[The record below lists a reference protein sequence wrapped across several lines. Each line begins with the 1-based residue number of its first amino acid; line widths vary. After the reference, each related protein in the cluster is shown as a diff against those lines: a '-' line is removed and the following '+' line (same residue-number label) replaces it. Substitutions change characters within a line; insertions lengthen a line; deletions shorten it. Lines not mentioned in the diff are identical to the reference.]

1 MTTGPRIGR
10 GQPSLMLLRARIL
23 LPISAPPIENGAVL
37 LAKNRVVALGAW
49 RDLAPHAREPAV
61 DLGPVIL
68 LPGLINA
75 HCHLDYTDMT
85 GLPPQKQFP
94 DWIKGLLAL
103 KAGAIYTDYAE
114 AWLRGAKMLART
126 GTTTVADIE
135 AVPELLPEV
144 WSSTPLRV
152 FSFLEMTGVKSRR
165 SPEEILHETAAKIKS
180 LASARGSA
188 GLSPHALYS
197 TTPALLRQTA
207 SLARRRRWRVTMH
220 VAESMDERDMY
231 VGRRGP
237 LFDWLKGQRDM
248 SDCDGRTPVQL
259 LRRYGLLGDNFLAI
273 HANYLDSAD
282 ISALAESRSSVVH
295 CPQSHAYFGHAPFPF
310 QKLRAAGVNVCLGT
324 DSLASVKLTR
334 RAKAELNMFT
344 EMQSFAAAH
353 PEVAPD
359 TIVRMATHHGAR
371 ALGRQRQAGR
381 IFPQSL
387 ADLITIPFRGKT
399 EDSWL
404 AAVHHTGPVTAS
416 MIDGKWVHGD
426 SVDSSSP

>member
-1 MTTGPRIGR
+1 
-10 GQPSLMLLRARIL
+10 MLLRARIL

-37 LAKNRVVALGAW
+37 LAKNRVVALGCW
-49 RDLAPHAREPAV
+49 PDLAARARQPAV
-61 DLGPVIL
+61 DLGQVIL

-103 KAGAIYTDYAE
+103 KAAASYTDYAA

-126 GTTTVADIE
+126 GTTTVADVE

-152 FSFLEMTGVKSRR
+152 FSFLELTGVKSRR
-165 SPEEILHETAAKIKS
+165 PPAEILREAAAKIRS

-207 SLARRRRWRVTMH
+207 ALARRRRWHVTMH
-220 VAESMDERDMY
+220 VAESMAEYEMFAAQ
-231 VGRRGP
+231 RGP
-237 LFDWLKGQRDM
+237 LFDWLKRQRDM
-248 SDCDGRTPVQL
+248 SDCARRTPVQQV
-259 LRRYGLLGDNFLAI
+259 RHYGLLGDNFLAI
-273 HANYLDSAD
+273 HGNYLDDAD
-282 ISALAESRSSVVH
+282 ITALADSGSSVVH

-324 DSLASVKLTR
+324 DSLASVRVSR

-344 EMQSFAAAH
+344 EMRSFAAAH
-353 PEVAPD
+353 PDVAPE

-371 ALGRQRQAGR
+371 ALGWERQAGR
-381 IFPQSL
+381 IFPQAL
-387 ADLITIPFRGKT
+387 ADLIAIPFRGKT
-399 EDSWL
+399 EESWL
-404 AAVHHTGPVTAS
+404 ASVHHAGPVSAS

-426 SVDSSSP
+426 LACSSSS

>member
-1 MTTGPRIGR
+1 
-10 GQPSLMLLRARIL
+10 MLLRARIV

-37 LAKNRVVALGAW
+37 LAKNRVVAVGDW
-49 RDLAPHAREPAV
+49 RDLAGRAREAAI

-75 HCHLDYTDMT
+75 HCHLDYSDMT

-103 KAGAIYTDYAE
+103 KAAASYTDYAE
-114 AWLRGAKMLART
+114 AWLRGASMLART
-126 GTTTVADIE
+126 GTTTVADVE

-152 FSFLEMTGVKSRR
+152 FSFLELTGVKSRR
-165 SPEEILHETAAKIKS
+165 PPGEILREAAAKITS
-180 LASARGSA
+180 LAPARGSA

-207 SLARRRRWRVTMH
+207 ALARRRRWRLTMH
-220 VAESMDERDMY
+220 VAESMDEHEMY
-231 VGRRGP
+231 AGQRGP
-237 LFDWLKGQRDM
+237 LFDWLKRQRDM
-248 SDCDGRTPVQL
+248 SDCEQRTPVQQA
-259 LRRYGLLGDNFLAI
+259 RHYGLLGDNFLAI
-273 HANYLDSAD
+273 HANYLDDAD
-282 ISALAESRSSVVH
+282 IAALANSRSSVVH

-324 DSLASVKLTR
+324 DSLASVMVTR

-344 EMQSFAAAH
+344 EMRTFAAAH
-353 PEVAPD
+353 PDVAPE

-371 ALGRQRQAGR
+371 ALGRERRVGR
-381 IFPQSL
+381 LFPQAL
-387 ADLITIPFRGKT
+387 ADLIAIPFCGKV
-399 EDSWL
+399 EDAWS
-404 AAVHHTGPVTAS
+404 AAVDHTGPVSAS
-416 MIDGKWVHGD
+416 MIDGKWVHGELA
-426 SVDSSSP
+426 STS

>member
-1 MTTGPRIGR
+1 
-10 GQPSLMLLRARIL
+10 MLLRARIL

-37 LAKNRVVALGAW
+37 LSENRVVAAGSW
-49 RDLAPHAREPAV
+49 RDLAASARQPAV

-75 HCHLDYTDMT
+75 HCHLDYTEMT

-103 KAGAIYTDYAE
+103 KAAASYTDYAE

-126 GTTTVADIE
+126 GTTSVADVE

-165 SPEEILHETAAKIKS
+165 LPAEILREAAAKIKS
-180 LASARGSA
+180 LPSARGSA

-207 SLARRRRWRVTMH
+207 ALARRRRWRVTMH
-220 VAESMDERDMY
+220 VAESMDEHEMY
-231 VGRRGP
+231 AARRGP
-237 LFDWLKGQRDM
+237 LFDWLKRQRDM
-248 SDCDGRTPVQL
+248 SDCEHRTPVQQV
-259 LRRYGLLGDNFLAI
+259 RHYGLLGDNFLAI
-273 HANYLDSAD
+273 HANYLDDAD
-282 ISALAESRSSVVH
+282 VAALAESGSSVVH
-295 CPQSHAYFGHAPFPF
+295 CPLSHAYFGHAPFPF
-310 QKLRAAGVNVCLGT
+310 QKLREAGVNVCLGT
-324 DSLASVKLTR
+324 DSLASVKVSR

-344 EMQSFAAAH
+344 ELRAFAAAH
-353 PEVAPD
+353 PEVAPE
-359 TIVRMATHHGAR
+359 TIVRMATLNGAR
-371 ALGRQRQAGR
+371 ALGWERQAGG
-381 IFPQSL
+381 IFQQAL
-387 ADLITIPFRGKT
+387 ADLITIPFHGKT
-399 EDSWL
+399 EEAWL
-404 AAVHHTGPVTAS
+404 AAVHHTGPVSAS

-426 SVDSSSP
+426 FACSSCSYS

>member
-1 MTTGPRIGR
+1 
-10 GQPSLMLLRARIL
+10 MLLRARIL
-23 LPISAPPIENGAVL
+23 LPISAPAIENGAVL
-37 LAKNRVVALGAW
+37 LSKNGVVAVGAW
-49 RDLAPHAREPAV
+49 SELAARAREPAV

-103 KAGAIYTDYAE
+103 KAAASYTDYAE

-126 GTTTVADIE
+126 GTTTVADVE

-144 WSSTPLRV
+144 WSSTSLRV
-152 FSFLEMTGVKSRR
+152 FSFLELTGVKSRR
-165 SPEEILHETAAKIKS
+165 PPAEILREAAAKIRS

-207 SLARRRRWRVTMH
+207 ALARRHQWRVTMH
-220 VAESMDERDMY
+220 LAESMAEYEMY
-231 VGRRGP
+231 AAQRGP
-237 LFDWLKGQRDM
+237 LFDWLKSQRDM
-248 SDCDGRTPVQL
+248 SDCARLTPVRQA
-259 LRRYGLLGDNFLAI
+259 RQYGLLGNNFLAI
-273 HANYLDSAD
+273 HANYLDDAD
-282 ISALAESRSSVVH
+282 IAALADSGSSVVH

-324 DSLASVKLTR
+324 DSLASVKVSR

-344 EMQSFAAAH
+344 EMRTFAEAH
-353 PEVAPD
+353 PDVAPE

-371 ALGRQRQAGR
+371 ALGMERRAGR
-381 IFPQSL
+381 IFPQAQ
-387 ADLITIPFRGKT
+387 ADLIAIPFRGKL
-399 EDSWL
+399 EEAWS
-404 AAVHHTGPVTAS
+404 AVLHHTGPVSTS

-426 SVDSSSP
+426 LANFSH